1 MKATKF
7 FAALVV
13 LTLVAG
19 CASVGGKSA
28 AIMPTEKTLRASG
41 YSQFDNSGKLA
52 VNQRWLQAQQ
62 GAKLDAYRGLADL
75 LYRETLS
82 DGTTVGTQVMRAEI
96 YRIYLDSYLR
106 EARASDYRA
115 VKDNLKTTLELRL
128 TPRFYQCMGGDTVQV
143 EQCLQDDN
151 KLAFTRLGYKA
162 ATKTSANLA
171 CGNRDCADQFYVA
184 GFSKRP
190 SWVDDKLLDAGLY
203 DVEWTANMGLR
214 TLFNYLL
221 VHGFFNA
228 L

>member
-1 MKATKF
+1 MKALTCIGI
-7 FAALVV
+7 LVLLSV
-13 LTLVAG
+13 LAG
-19 CASVGGKSA
+19 CTSVGGKNTA
-28 AIMPTEKTLRASG
+28 VAPAEKTLRASG
-41 YSQFDNSGKLA
+41 YSQFDNSAGLA
-52 VNQRWLQAQQ
+52 VNHRWLQAQQ

-75 LYRETLS
+75 LYREKLGE
-82 DGTTVGTQVMRAEI
+82 DTTVGAQVMRAEV
-96 YRIYLDSYLR
+96 YRVYLDSYLR

-128 TPRFYQCMGGDTVQV
+128 TPRFYQCMGGDTAQV
-143 EQCLQDDN
+143 EQCLQEDN

-171 CGNRDCADQFYVA
+171 CGSRDCGDQFYVA

-190 SWVDDKLLDAGLY
+190 NVVDGALLDAGLY

-221 VHGFFNA
+221 VNGFFNA